1 MIHDIEKQCS
11 NKKLLIN
18 PDEPLTSRPIENI
31 IRLWDGSCFE
41 INELAQ
47 TIIANNGLN
56 IHPLSEPGKDLLLW
70 NNKKEILDIINFPT
84 LMPDYKNILEIMIPE
99 AKETT
104 VSKKQKPSKK
114 ESDSK
119 DCRKQD
125 DCVEKNKICNPKTGR
140 CVKKDSS
147 ALFTIALELLQFG
160 YFLFEEGKKE
170 TDESKIER
178 SFDYLIDSNQY
189 GSLFG
194 QKWINK
200 YIKLHNKK
208 DAQSTLNFNTKTEIT
223 KYLTEKHR
231 PELFTLGKSID
242 NYGKRDIKVSIS
254 IPQIPE
260 KPDSMIDIKENKL
273 LSVLLKKCVEIIPK
287 EWNKEDIIVTN
298 KRTGIE
304 LEPDI
309 LSDPIFHH
317 RIKNNDIL
325 IVKNPH
331 YKEKSDP
338 PPKPSQKPEI
348 QSQTST
354 DLLPSPPNSSFSK
367 EIDIQKIIL
376 AEHLVDNNFYDA
388 LKIANKL
395 FIDSV
400 VTKQEN
406 SVEGNLLNGKM
417 ETAIDMAQGR
427 IIAKK
432 EDILQTYQVY
442 LMIVTDLV
450 QEANKLQV
458 IQIDSAITAMLNSLV
473 TEIGEDITHIL
484 DASKIHPYI
493 LKNEVWTK
501 RIDTIQKKLQELN
514 NKDNKED
521 NNKDNK
527 EDNKEEEVKVENHYS
542 NQDKENTTDESH
554 FSLKEDLDKVC
565 FSTDDALAFEDLT
578 EIPFS
583 EVFVYGG
590 KSPLDIRDPNK
601 LGIDTIKLG
610 KNIEFIDDKDI
621 NQKILNQILN
631 QWSLV
636 GSFYLDKISTK
647 NKDEWRIGKLSEL
660 IRNLIIDQ
668 INNVTDKEINTNTIE
683 QMTQYILGHCR
694 IILFG
699 SELKSGEN
707 INLGEIQ
714 TQEISIFDS
723 FNENR
728 KFIDSVFDSWNRN
741 ATEIIKTP
749 EEIEEFIEEDIIQKK
764 LEVIH
769 KEMKPEL
776 KEELQKLINIMKQH
790 SISLLSFYP
799 EKKGQCYELE
809 TFYNFYK
816 SQIESGKTEIKD
828 PITMQIIDTSEL
840 KRLVEQMKLRCKM
853 KGLPFEEAKYTLID
867 LDEENVKLVF
877 QHEVYHNVPFF
888 HLKIKRTSL
897 PDIDLGVIP
906 ASIETHNNG
915 TGAANETSG
924 SLLSNIQQ
932 LWDKRKL
939 LTNHSPNKNITC
951 CTIELNK
958 TPQYW
963 LTKQGL
969 TRFYSLIYQV
979 EDRMKD

>member
-18 PDEPLTSRPIENI
+18 PDETLTSRPIENI

-70 NNKKEILDIINFPT
+70 NNKTEILDIINFPT

-99 AKETT
+99 AKEPT
-104 VSKKQKPSKK
+104 VSKKQKSSKK

-119 DCRKQD
+119 DCRKKD
-125 DCVEKNKICNPKTGR
+125 NCVEKNKICNPKTGR

-170 TDESKIER
+170 KDESKIER

-223 KYLTEKHR
+223 KYLTDNHR

-260 KPDSMIDIKENKL
+260 IPDSMIDIKENKL
-273 LSVLLKKCVEIIPK
+273 ISVLLKKCFEIIPK

-298 KRTGIE
+298 QRTGVE
-304 LEPDI
+304 LEHDI

-331 YKEKSDP
+331 HTEKSDS
-338 PPKPSQKPEI
+338 PKSSQKPEI
-348 QSQTST
+348 QVHAST
-354 DLLPSPPNSSFSK
+354 DLLPSPSDSSSSK

-395 FIDSV
+395 FIDSA

-417 ETAIDMAQGR
+417 ETAIDMAQSR

-450 QEANKLQV
+450 QEANKLQG
-458 IQIDSAITAMLNSLV
+458 IQIDSTITAMLNSLV

-484 DASKIHPYI
+484 DASKVHPYI

-514 NKDNKED
+514 NKDNKE
-521 NNKDNK
+521 
-527 EDNKEEEVKVENHYS
+527 EVVEVENHYS
-542 NQDKENTTDESH
+542 NQDKENTTNESH

-565 FSTDDALAFEDLT
+565 FSTEDALAFEDLT

-590 KSPLDIRDPNK
+590 KSPIDIRDPNN
-601 LGIDTIKLG
+601 LG
-610 KNIEFIDDKDI
+610 KDINFLDDEDI

-631 QWSLV
+631 HWSLV
-636 GSFYLDKISTK
+636 GSFYLDKVSTK

-707 INLGEIQ
+707 TNLGEIQ
-714 TQEISIFDS
+714 TQEIKVFDS
-723 FNENR
+723 FDDNK
-728 KFIDSVFDSWNRN
+728 KFIDSVFESWNRN

-749 EEIEEFIEEDIIQKK
+749 EEIEEFIEKDIIQKE
-764 LEVIH
+764 LEVMN

-776 KEELQKLINIMKQH
+776 KDEINKLVNIMIQH

-799 EKKGQCYELE
+799 DKKGQCYELE

-828 PITMQIIDTSEL
+828 PITMRIIDTSEL

-877 QHEVYHNVPFF
+877 EQEVYHNVPFF